1 MWLVV
6 WLPRVSMDFKEPNK
20 NLYKNTVR
28 RTPRPHAQGVVRL
41 TPARCLSAVRAPEQD
56 ARAFGTSQAA
66 QSAGIARG
74 RAIGVSR
81 ADWHGLT
88 PGRPRPVRGTAAH
101 QVQLARLPIPKKRLK
116 LTRAVR
122 PCRNMFE
129 EVDNVALECVK
140 AAAPAVQATK
150 PSVDTGAAGAGQY
163 AAAPLAL
170 HLAST
175 TPAKPRVIDAPPESP
190 MPFSPPALLGA
201 SMAALSLLNHTEPV
215 LTHTAAAPTAPSA
228 ESVGALSAR
237 LSLGLGLS
245 GRRSVGGGRA
255 SMDSSSEGRRVSMS
269 SVGSCGS
276 AASSG
281 AASASSTGSGAALKR
296 LGISG
301 ASAGRVISGAA
312 QRGASSEAAL
322 ARPLLSAAAAAPT
335 AATTEAEPEEEEEKK
350 ARAVGGG
357 GGGGGDAS
365 QDAGVAA
372 LVATMRNTSL
382 AAAPP
387 ALDAIVESPA
397 LDTVARRR
405 TQPLSPLA
413 PSTAQ
418 LLSGGARASA
428 SSKRSGAADDASP
441 ATQPVAHATP
451 AASTAVVAAAGEGVA
466 RTPPVDGTMLAWWLV
481 MVSLPAEEALLLLPL
496 VCRSLRTLAAD
507 LGVLA
512 ALLGTAEGAVPAGAT
527 SIAMAEVLKAYPC
540 GRFLAEGG
548 TKLVYKAFN
557 KSARRWEA
565 MSVVDRRALREAG
578 LESQLQ
584 TELWVTH
591 LLGQLRQHGRCPH
604 FLRLHQTFTC
614 TEKPPAEAWGD
625 TEPPEVSGDEGSGSD
640 EDEPTELPP
649 PKEEPRAGRTARK
662 PARATRKPPAGC
674 HQYIMME
681 LAEGGDMEEACK
693 ACPGEAYD
701 VAQLPSLLLQMLFS
715 VLAAQR
721 ELSLRHYDLKLL
733 NFFLAAPPRAPAAA
747 AHATRVAMRY
757 GVAGR
762 LLELQLPADEPS
774 LVVLADFGTADI
786 RPETLGQP
794 ITDQQFTTLENT
806 PPDFLLCGCGANQ
819 SFAADAFG
827 LGLCVLHLLTG
838 KAPYEELLAPVRCPA
853 ELRAALLQVWGEPEG
868 ATYAVVRR
876 QLDAHV
882 DAEDEAETD
891 ADADG
896 GGSVLF
902 DTLYRYLCLFGAEL
916 GAEEDEEDDDEE
928 EDDDA
933 DDSCEGCVANSAAW
947 AAVQGWLATGGGRT
961 RFGRD
966 HAQWSAFHGRNK
978 AVAAAQRRMAALP
991 GSEALL
997 RGLVRFEPRRR
1008 WSVAR
1013 ALRSEVFTSLRCE
1026 AQPASEASDD
1036 LLHYL
1041 HYQNVGEAL

>member
-1 MWLVV
+1 
-6 WLPRVSMDFKEPNK
+6 
-20 NLYKNTVR
+20 
-28 RTPRPHAQGVVRL
+28 
-41 TPARCLSAVRAPEQD
+41 
-56 ARAFGTSQAA
+56 
-66 QSAGIARG
+66 
-74 RAIGVSR
+74 
-81 ADWHGLT
+81 
-88 PGRPRPVRGTAAH
+88 
-101 QVQLARLPIPKKRLK
+101 
-116 LTRAVR
+116 
-122 PCRNMFE
+122 MFD
-129 EVDNVALECVK
+129 EVDNVPLECVK

-150 PSVDTGAAGAGQY
+150 PSDDAGAAEARQCS
-163 AAAPLAL
+163 AAPLATQ
-170 HLAST
+170 LAST

-190 MPFSPPALLGA
+190 MPFSPPPLLGA
-201 SMAALSLLNHTEPV
+201 SMAALSLLNNTEPV
-215 LTHTAAAPTAPSA
+215 LTHTAAAPTAPST
-228 ESVGALSAR
+228 ESVAALSAR

-281 AASASSTGSGAALKR
+281 AASASSSAGSGAALKR

-312 QRGASSEAAL
+312 QRSASSEAAP
-322 ARPLLSAAAAAPT
+322 ARPLLPAAAGAPT
-335 AATTEAEPEEEEEKK
+335 AAGAPAAAVTEAEPEEEAGEA
-350 ARAVGGG
+350 ARAAGG
-357 GGGGGDAS
+357 AS

-372 LVATMRNTSL
+372 LVTTMRNTSL

-387 ALDAIVESPA
+387 ALDAIAESPA
-397 LDTVARRR
+397 LDTVARRSA
-405 TQPLSPLA
+405 QPLSPLA

-418 LLSGGARASA
+418 LPSGGARASA

-441 ATQPVAHATP
+441 AAQPVAHATP
-451 AASTAVVAAAGEGVA
+451 SASTAVVAAAGERA
-466 RTPPVDGTMLAWWLV
+466 AHTPPVDGTMLAWWLV

-512 ALLGTAEGAVPAGAT
+512 ALLGTAEGAVPPDAT

-565 MSVVDRRALREAG
+565 MSVVDRFALREAG

-604 FLRLHQTFTC
+604 FLRVHQTFTC
-614 TEKPPAEAWGD
+614 PEKPPAEAWGGE
-625 TEPPEVSGDEGSGSD
+625 EPPEASGDESSGSD
-640 EDEPTELPP
+640 EDEPTELLPP
-649 PKEEPRAGRTARK
+649 PSKEEPRAGRAARK
-662 PARATRKPPAGC
+662 PARTTRKPPAGC
-674 HQYIMME
+674 HQYILME

-715 VLAAQR
+715 VLASQR

-747 AHATRVAMRY
+747 AHAGHAAHATMRY
-757 GVAGR
+757 GVGGR
-762 LLELQLPADEPS
+762 LLELRLPCDEPS

-786 RPETLGQP
+786 APETLGRP
-794 ITDQQFTTLENT
+794 ISEQQFTTLENT
-806 PPDFLLCGCGANQ
+806 PPDFLLCGGGARQ
-819 SFAADAFG
+819 GFAADAFG

-853 ELRAALLQVWGEPEG
+853 ELRAALLRVWREPSD
-868 ATYAVVRR
+868 ATYAVVRC
-876 QLDAHV
+876 QLDAH
-882 DAEDEAETD
+882 AD
-891 ADADG
+891 ADAQAEADADDGDCG
-896 GGSVLF
+896 GGVLF
-902 DTLYRYLCLFGAEL
+902 DTLYRYLCLFGADL
-916 GAEEDEEDDDEE
+916 GADEDEEEEKE
-928 EDDDA
+928 EDDA
-933 DDSCEGCVANSAAW
+933 ADSCEGCVANSAAW

-997 RGLVRFEPRRR
+997 RGLARFEPRRR

-1013 ALRSEVFTSLRCE
+1013 ALRSEVFASLRCE
-1026 AQPASEASDD
+1026 AQPASEASEDV
-1036 LLHYL
+1036 LHYL
-1041 HYQNVGEAL
+1041 HYQNATEAL

>member
-1 MWLVV
+1 
-6 WLPRVSMDFKEPNK
+6 
-20 NLYKNTVR
+20 
-28 RTPRPHAQGVVRL
+28 
-41 TPARCLSAVRAPEQD
+41 
-56 ARAFGTSQAA
+56 
-66 QSAGIARG
+66 
-74 RAIGVSR
+74 
-81 ADWHGLT
+81 
-88 PGRPRPVRGTAAH
+88 
-101 QVQLARLPIPKKRLK
+101 
-116 LTRAVR
+116 
-122 PCRNMFE
+122 MFE

-150 PSVDTGAAGAGQY
+150 PSDGTGAAEAGLY
-163 AAAPLAL
+163 TAAPPPVQLP
-170 HLAST
+170 ST

-215 LTHTAAAPTAPSA
+215 PTHTAAAPTAPSA

-301 ASAGRVISGAA
+301 ASAGRVISGAV
-312 QRGASSEAAL
+312 QRGASNEAAP
-322 ARPLLSAAAAAPT
+322 ARPLLSTAAAAPT
-335 AATTEAEPEEEEEKK
+335 AATTEAEPEEEEEEA
-350 ARAVGGG
+350 ARAVGGGGGGGGSGG

-387 ALDAIVESPA
+387 ALDAIAESPA

-405 TQPLSPLA
+405 AQPLSPLA

-451 AASTAVVAAAGEGVA
+451 AASTAVVAAAGEGAA
-466 RTPPVDGTMLAWWLV
+466 RAPPVGGTMLAWWLV

-496 VCRSLRTLAAD
+496 VCRSLHTLAAD

-614 TEKPPAEAWGD
+614 TEKPPAEAWGGA
-625 TEPPEVSGDEGSGSD
+625 EPPEVSGDESSGSD

-715 VLAAQR
+715 VLASQR

-733 NFFLAAPPRAPAAA
+733 NFFLAAPPRAPATA
-747 AHATRVAMRY
+747 AHATHAAMRY

-786 RPETLGQP
+786 APDTLGRP

-806 PPDFLLCGCGANQ
+806 PPDFLLCGCGASQ

-853 ELRAALLQVWGEPEG
+853 ELRAALLQVWGEPKG

-876 QLDAHV
+876 QLDAH
-882 DAEDEAETD
+882 AD
-891 ADADG
+891 ADAEAEADADGDG
-896 GGSVLF
+896 GGSVLY
-902 DTLYRYLCLFGAEL
+902 DTLYRYLCLFGADL
-916 GAEEDEEDDDEE
+916 GAEDDDN
-928 EDDDA
+928 DDDDDD

-991 GSEALL
+991 GSAALL
-997 RGLVRFEPRRR
+997 RGLARFEPRRR

-1013 ALRSEVFTSLRCE
+1013 ALRSEVFASLRCE
-1026 AQPASEASDD
+1026 AQPASEASDGV
-1036 LLHYL
+1036 LHYL

>member
-1 MWLVV
+1 
-6 WLPRVSMDFKEPNK
+6 
-20 NLYKNTVR
+20 
-28 RTPRPHAQGVVRL
+28 
-41 TPARCLSAVRAPEQD
+41 
-56 ARAFGTSQAA
+56 
-66 QSAGIARG
+66 
-74 RAIGVSR
+74 
-81 ADWHGLT
+81 
-88 PGRPRPVRGTAAH
+88 
-101 QVQLARLPIPKKRLK
+101 
-116 LTRAVR
+116 
-122 PCRNMFE
+122 MFE

-150 PSVDTGAAGAGQY
+150 PSDDTGAAEAGQHT
-163 AAAPLAL
+163 AAPAMQ
-170 HLAST
+170 LASAT
-175 TPAKPRVIDAPPESP
+175 PGASKTPARPRVVDAPPESP

-276 AASSG
+276 TASSG
-281 AASASSTGSGAALKR
+281 AASASSIGSGAALKR

-312 QRGASSEAAL
+312 QRGASSEATT
-322 ARPLLSAAAAAPT
+322 ARPLLAAAAV
-335 AATTEAEPEEEEEKK
+335 TTEPEPEEEA
-350 ARAVGGG
+350 ARAVG

-382 AAAPP
+382 ATAPP

-397 LDTVARRR
+397 LDAVARRR
-405 TQPLSPLA
+405 AQPLSPLA

-428 SSKRSGAADDASP
+428 SSKRSSAADDASTAAQP
-441 ATQPVAHATP
+441 AVHATP
-451 AASTAVVAAAGEGVA
+451 AASTAVVAAAGEGAA

-496 VCRSLRTLAAD
+496 VCRSLRTLATD

-527 SIAMAEVLKAYPC
+527 SIVMAEVLKAYPC

-614 TEKPPAEAWGD
+614 TEKPPAEAWGGAE
-625 TEPPEVSGDEGSGSD
+625 TPEISGDEGSGSD
-640 EDEPTELPP
+640 EEEPAELPP

-715 VLAAQR
+715 VLASQR

-733 NFFLAAPPRAPAAA
+733 NFFLAAPPRAPGAA
-747 AHATRVAMRY
+747 AHATHAAMRY
-757 GVAGR
+757 GVGGR
-762 LLELQLPADEPS
+762 VLELQLPADEPS

-786 RPETLGQP
+786 APETLGQP

-806 PPDFLLCGCGANQ
+806 PPDFLLCGGGANQ

-827 LGLCVLHLLTG
+827 LGLCVLHLFTG

-876 QLDAHV
+876 QLDAH
-882 DAEDEAETD
+882 AD
-891 ADADG
+891 ADAEAEADGDGDG

-902 DTLYRYLCLFGAEL
+902 DTLYRYLCLFGADL
-916 GAEEDEEDDDEE
+916 KAGDEDE
-928 EDDDA
+928 DDA
-933 DDSCEGCVANSAAW
+933 ADADDDDSCEGCVANSAAW
-947 AAVQGWLATGGGRT
+947 AAVQGWLATSSGRA

-978 AVAAAQRRMAALP
+978 AIAAAQRRMAALP

-997 RGLVRFEPRRR
+997 RGLSRFEPRRR

-1013 ALRSEVFTSLRCE
+1013 ALRSEVFASLRCE
-1026 AQPASEASDD
+1026 AQPASEAGDD
-1036 LLHYL
+1036 VLHYL